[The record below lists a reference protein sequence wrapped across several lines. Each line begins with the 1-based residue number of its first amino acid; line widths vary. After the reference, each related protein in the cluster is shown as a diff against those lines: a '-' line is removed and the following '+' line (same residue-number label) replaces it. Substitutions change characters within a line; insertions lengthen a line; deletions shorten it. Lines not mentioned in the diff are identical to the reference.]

1 VRSYI
6 ILLSGLVFAACS
18 SDPSVDPADAATAP
32 ADYSAGFATAGLRAA
47 AGTFEFLD
55 LTQCCATS
63 CAGNN
68 PSSPYGTVFVPPGPD
83 ETVPNP
89 HARADG
95 LSDAFRLRAD
105 EAIVFVGTTPPP
117 ARYFGFTP
125 YLNDRDDGSGGRRM
139 VAASL
144 SETLNDLVIA
154 TDAAPGFGA
163 HTAII
168 MTGDAG
174 TEAKVRTAL
183 LTAGF
188 PAGAINTLV
197 FDPAL
202 SHFGSDPGADTFAML
217 FRVALPDDAAALEAY
232 IAQPGAHVWRVT
244 PQGTPAPS
252 PLPSPIAR
260 PKDLTNTE
268 AALAPAVDA
277 LASAIVAAYPD
288 ATAEELPVDDG
299 VTDPE
304 ACIAGTAVC
313 AYDNR
318 DTTYPATRPSDLFQR
333 DSDFYV
339 VFGVDHFVANKVE
352 YANTSVYAL
361 QHLVGIASAA
371 NPRYPGS
378 AQQYTSANADQLYAY
393 KIARSCGTDPYCLP
407 IPVGT
412 CPSGIENNALGSIA
426 FRTYL
431 EPTTATA
438 PSPTTL
444 VRDRV
449 LRFRR

>member
-1 VRSYI
+1 M
-6 ILLSGLVFAACS
+6 
-18 SDPSVDPADAATAP
+18 DPATSDAATEP
-32 ADYSAGFATAGLRAA
+32 VDYGAAFATTGLRTAT
-47 AGTFEFLD
+47 GTFEFLD
-55 LTQCCATS
+55 LSTCCATS

-68 PSSPYGTVFVPPGPD
+68 PSSPYGTVFVPEGPD
-83 ETVPNP
+83 ETAPNP
-89 HARADG
+89 HARPDG

-105 EAIVFVGTTPPP
+105 EAIVFVGKTPPP

-125 YLNDRDDGSGGRRM
+125 YLNDRDDGNGGRRL

-154 TDAAPGFGA
+154 TDRPPGFDA
-163 HTAII
+163 RTAII

-174 TEAKVRTAL
+174 TEAKVRAAL
-183 LTAGF
+183 VAAGF
-188 PAGAINTLV
+188 PSGAINTLV

-202 SHFGSDPGADTFAML
+202 SHFGSDAGADTFSVL

-232 IAQPGAHVWRVT
+232 IAQPGGHVWRVT
-244 PQGTPAPS
+244 PQGPPAPS
-252 PLPSPIAR
+252 PLPSPTAR
-260 PKDLTNTE
+260 PKNVTNTE
-268 AALAPAVDA
+268 TALAPSVDA

-288 ATAEELPVDDG
+288 YTAEELPVDDG
-299 VTDPE
+299 VPDPE
-304 ACIAGTAVC
+304 ACIAGTGVC
-313 AYDNR
+313 AFDNR
-318 DTTYPATRPSDLFQR
+318 DTTYPASRPSILFQR

-339 VFGVDHFVANKVE
+339 VFGVDHAVANKVE
-352 YANTSVYAL
+352 YANVSVYAL

-378 AQQYTSANADQLYAY
+378 AQPYASVNADQMYAY
-393 KIARSCGTDPYCLP
+393 KIARSCGSDPYCLP
-407 IPVGT
+407 IPVGD
-412 CPSGIENNALGSIA
+412 CPAGIQNNALGSIA

-431 EPTTATA
+431 EPATATA

-449 LRFRR
+449 LRFRK